1 MRDLSS
7 QERAAI
13 AADPW
18 FATLSPMLRHDIL
31 RRANVRR
38 YPASDVICWRGTP
51 ADAWLAVAGGAARIG
66 SMTPEG
72 KQIALR
78 YIEPGVWFGEV
89 ELFDWE
95 GRPHDV
101 LAHGETALLAVG
113 REDLQQIL
121 ANHPEL
127 YGALLRLHSQRTR
140 DLYRLV
146 EDRNTKSLRARLAG
160 KLSQLARSYG
170 EPVGEDG
177 PEVRI
182 TLRLPQE
189 GLARLI
195 GSSRQRVNQELKLM
209 ERESVIRI
217 DPCGVVVRN
226 EQALWQIYEPASP

>member
-38 YPASDVICWRGTP
+38 CPAGDVICWRGTP
-51 ADAWLAVAGGAARIG
+51 ADAWLAVVGGAVRIG

-89 ELFDWE
+89 EMFDWK

-127 YGALLRLHSQRTR
+127 YGASCSFTRNAHGTCTDWWRTGTPSRCALAWHLAARAQLRRT
-140 DLYRLV
+140 
-146 EDRNTKSLRARLAG
+146 
-160 KLSQLARSYG
+160 
-170 EPVGEDG
+170 
-177 PEVRI
+177 
-182 TLRLPQE
+182 
-189 GLARLI
+189 
-195 GSSRQRVNQELKLM
+195 
-209 ERESVIRI
+209 
-217 DPCGVVVRN
+217 CGGR
-226 EQALWQIYEPASP
+226 WS